1 MDESEKLSNQE
12 ESQNLETT
20 TNEETPADATA
31 AGGEQSSD
39 LLKKELDSLEK
50 MVVEKLNSD
59 ETKATIE
66 SAVVNPVVSLAQGFT
81 HSAKGLV
88 NKVEGKIETWSS
100 LLHKKQTNG
109 TEETDSLPTSD
120 GHVGESSAADTE
132 KYVKFPEPKIYPND
146 NANNGDHEQTPRSTE
161 NQSLIGMTPQT
172 KTSWMNC
179 CGLLE
184 VLVRK
189 SDQ

>member
-1 MDESEKLSNQE
+1 MDESEKLSYQE

-66 SAVVNPVVSLAQGFT
+66 SVVVNPAVSLAQGFT
-81 HSAKGLV
+81 QSAKGLV

-132 KYVKFPEPKIYPND
+132 KYVKVPEPT
-146 NANNGDHEQTPRSTE
+146 NNGDHEQTPRSTE
-161 NQSLIGMTPQT
+161 NQSLVGVTPQT
-172 KTSWMNC
+172 TTSWMNC

-184 VLVRK
+184 FLVRK